1 MSADYLPV
9 HDPAVHG
16 PAYAVR
22 VTGQHTQPFTAVR
35 PDEEL
40 DRQIRDLA
48 GVRPYVPQAAPLPV
62 AHGQYEQPCPYG
74 CPVHPSPLGGDPRA
88 LLYAGPGIANRTWE
102 ARVRE
107 GAWDD
112 IPAEFDAAHARVHLP
127 AIKGNRN
134 IRSDVS
140 SGRYKI
146 AAAFDANPGWRTDAK
161 VAEGLHA
168 AEAALTAGLAE
179 MKRRAAEREGRRAA

>member
-22 VTGQHTQPFTAVR
+22 VTGQHTQPFPA
-35 PDEEL
+35 
-40 DRQIRDLA
+40 
-48 GVRPYVPQAAPLPV
+48 VRPYVVAPLP
-62 AHGQYEQPCPYG
+62 ALHGQYEQPCPYG

-88 LLYAGPGIANRTWE
+88 LLYAGPGIADRTWQ

-112 IPAEFDAAHARVHLP
+112 IPAELDAAHARVHLP
-127 AIKGNRN
+127 AIKRNRN
-134 IRSDVS
+134 IRRDLAYGTDHLV
-140 SGRYKI
+140 
-146 AAAFDANPGWRTDAK
+146 AAFDAHPDWRTDAG

-168 AEAALTAGLAE
+168 AEAALAAGLAE
-179 MKRRAAEREGRRAA
+179 MQRASAERWMERRAS

>member
-22 VTGQHTQPFTAVR
+22 VTGQHTQPFA
-35 PDEEL
+35 
-40 DRQIRDLA
+40 A
-48 GVRPYVPQAAPLPV
+48 VRPYVPQAPLP
-62 AHGQYEQPCPYG
+62 AGHGQYEQPCPFG
-74 CPVHPSPLGGDPRA
+74 CPVHPQPLGGDPRA
-88 LLYAGPGIANRTWE
+88 LLDAGPGITDRTWE
-102 ARVRE
+102 AKVRE

-127 AIKGNRN
+127 AIKRNRHV
-134 IRSDVS
+134 RSELAE
-140 SGRYKI
+140 GLYKI
-146 AAAFDANPGWRTDAK
+146 KAVLSAHPDWRTDAT

-168 AEAALTAGLAE
+168 AEAALTAQLAGIQ
-179 MKRRAAEREGRRAA
+179 RAAAERATGRRAA

>member
-22 VTGQHTQPFTAVR
+22 VTGQHTQPFA
-35 PDEEL
+35 
-40 DRQIRDLA
+40 A
-48 GVRPYVPQAAPLPV
+48 VRPYVPQAPLP
-62 AHGQYEQPCPYG
+62 AGHGQYEQPCPFG
-74 CPVHPSPLGGDPRA
+74 CPVHPHDSDTSA

-127 AIKGNRN
+127 AIKANRH

-140 SGRYKI
+140 SGRHHL
-146 AAAFDANPGWRTDAK
+146 AAAFDAHPDWHTDPEL
-161 VAEGLHA
+161 AEGLHA
-168 AEAALTAGLAE
+168 IEAALARQLAA
-179 MKRRAAEREGRRAA
+179 MQHAAAERATGRRAA

>member
-22 VTGQHTQPFTAVR
+22 VTGQHTQPFPV
-35 PDEEL
+35 
-40 DRQIRDLA
+40 
-48 GVRPYVPQAAPLPV
+48 VRPYVVAPLP
-62 AHGQYEQPCPYG
+62 ALHGQYEQPCPYG

-88 LLYAGPGIANRTWE
+88 LLYAGPGIADRTWQ

-112 IPAEFDAAHARVHLP
+112 IPALFDAAHANTHLP
-127 AIKGNRN
+127 AIKRNRH
-134 IRSDVS
+134 IRSELSD
-140 SGRYKI
+140 GRHHL
-146 AAAFDANPGWRTDAK
+146 AAVFDADPPSLKDD
-161 VAEGLHA
+161 
-168 AEAALTAGLAE
+168 ALTADLRWLEAELASQLADLKTMGYRNWLE
-179 MKRRAAEREGRRAA
+179 TQPPSLRRAA